1 MKYSWKFKLEC
12 VEKYKKGVRISKP
25 DFSNCDAAHFTRQVL
40 NWVKLFDA
48 HGINGLKHKSSN
60 KDWTQEERFELIA
73 KVLAGHSQNSVAYEA
88 GINSGL
94 LCSWIKKYKQEG
106 YYGLKC
112 KRRGRPPKEI
122 SSMPKPNNNSDTKLT
137 LSEKEELKLLRQRN
151 EYLEAE
157 NAYLKKVKALAIEK
171 MASSAK
177 AKKQKPS
184 KSSLKKDTD

>member
-1 MKYSWKFKLEC
+1 MKYSWEFKLEC
-12 VEKYKKGVRISKP
+12 VEKYKKGIRISKP
-25 DFSNCDAAHFTRQVL
+25 DYSNCDPAHFSSQVL

-48 HGINGLKHKSSN
+48 HGINGLKHKPSN
-60 KDWTQEERFELIA
+60 KDWTQEERFELVA
-73 KVLAGHSQNSVAYEA
+73 KVLAGNSQSSVACEA
-88 GINSGL
+88 GINTGL
-94 LCSWIKKYKQEG
+94 LCSWIKKYKQKG
-106 YYGLKC
+106 YDGLKC
-112 KRRGRPPKEI
+112 KRRGRPPKENRF
-122 SSMPKPNNNSDTKLT
+122 MPRPNNKPDAKLT

-177 AKKQKPS
+177 AKKRKSS

>member
-12 VEKYKKGVRISKP
+12 VEKYKMGVRISKP
-25 DFSNCDAAHFTRQVL
+25 DCSNCDSVHFSKQVL

-48 HGINGLKHKSSN
+48 HGVNGLKHKSSN
-60 KDWTQEERFELIA
+60 KDWTQEERFELVA
-73 KVLAGHSQNSVAYEA
+73 KVLAGNSQNSVAYEA

-94 LCSWIKKYKQEG
+94 LCSWVKKYKQEG
-106 YYGLKC
+106 YNGLKC
-112 KRRGRPPKEI
+112 KRRGKPPKEN
-122 SSMPKPNNNSDTKLT
+122 SFMPKPNHSDTKLT

-177 AKKQKPS
+177 AKKRKSS
-184 KSSLKKDTD
+184 KNSLKKDTD